1 MNDVHGVIHI
11 HSCPLALVPQI
22 EWTLTHVVSSLAEVE
37 WVQQTIEP
45 GAVRATVSWAGGS
58 GIAAR
63 FASALRGWEQ
73 TRFEVWESTGINRD
87 GVRYVHTPDLGIF
100 YTLTDAAGNA
110 VVGEDRLRYALDMAD
125 GDIVEL
131 ERELSLALGEPWDTE
146 LEPYRR
152 AAADH
157 IVPLRRKTSVV

>member
-11 HSCPLALVPQI
+11 HSCPLALVPQV
-22 EWTLTHVVSSLAEVE
+22 EWTLAHVVTSVGPIE
-37 WVQQTIEP
+37 WDPQPVEP
-45 GAVRATVSWAGGS
+45 GTVRTTVSWSGGS

-73 TRFEVWESTGINRD
+73 TRFEVWESTGTNRD
-87 GVRYVHTPDLGIF
+87 GVRYVHTPHLGIF

-125 GDIVEL
+125 GDIAEL

-146 LEPYRR
+146 LETYRR
-152 AAADH
+152 AATAR
-157 IVPLRRKTSVV
+157 IAPLRRKASVV